1 MKTWTERRMF
11 TEEQIVTIQPNETLN
26 GVVLKIEE
34 PNPDNKTETRLYLSY
49 EEAKILS
56 AQIMSFVDER
66 I

>member
-26 GVVLKIEE
+26 GVVLKIQESD
-34 PNPDNKTETRLYLSY
+34 PDNKTETRLYLSY

-56 AQIMSFVDER
+56 AQIMSFIDER

>member
-34 PNPDNKTETRLYLSY
+34 SDPDNKTETRLYLSY

-56 AQIMSFVDER
+56 AQIMSFIDER

>member
-34 PNPDNKTETRLYLSY
+34 SDPDNKTATRLYLSY